1 MWSLQ
6 AGFTEAT
13 NEYSRQSLI
22 DTRYKVYSDQNCM
35 GTYTLTFSLNIFHRE
50 GDKAG
55 LQLAKLAFFSGVESV
70 LLLETLFLKLYF
82 WCQSSFQYKEFNPY
96 RLTKNFYLNTE
107 NYERNPLKSYFTSQ
121 KIFERSCWWAKITY
135 TDVEVL

>member
-55 LQLAKLAFFSGVESV
+55 L
-70 LLLETLFLKLYF
+70 
-82 WCQSSFQYKEFNPY
+82 
-96 RLTKNFYLNTE
+96 
-107 NYERNPLKSYFTSQ
+107 
-121 KIFERSCWWAKITY
+121 
-135 TDVEVL
+135 